1 MFYLIIVKS
10 DGTVLAAHH
19 LSKPEASPELKR
31 EMLESMFPTHKVF
44 EPAGRPD
51 DCEEIR
57 VYVSRSRKGAGRVD
71 SGLYTWGIKPLT
83 LLMDN
88 ARRRIEAMQTEF
100 KLPTLTRLESHI
112 SKLQQ
117 AVCELL
123 DLAGQLG
130 ADRNRHCYLKS
141 ATQIYQDA
149 REVVGYPDCMDRAR
163 INIFIN
169 ETQIRIDQRKAA
181 ELKARQA

>member
-1 MFYLIIVKS
+1 MFYLIIS
-10 DGTVLAAHH
+10 DSKGTNLAAHRVTTADV
-19 LSKPEASPELKR
+19 SEDLKR
-31 EMLESMFPTHKVF
+31 EMLESMFPAHQIF
-44 EPAGRPD
+44 DPIHRPFD
-51 DCEEIR
+51 SER
-57 VYVSRSRKGAGRVD
+57 LNVYISRSAKGAGRID
-71 SGLYTWGIKPLT
+71 EGRYDWGIKPLS
-83 LLMDN
+83 LVIDQ
-88 ARRRIEAMQTEF
+88 AMNRVEKIQQAAG
-100 KLPTLTRLESHI
+100 LPTTQKLESHI

-117 AVCELL
+117 AIFELL

-163 INIFIN
+163 INIFIS